1 MKEIYNFTQDDL
13 TTEDVLVLD
22 CHREIYVWIG
32 CHSNVGSKQQALN
45 LGLVKFSL
53 PLFNI
58 IFPILKIIILV
69 AYINDAQI
77 KYVFSKPASI
87 SFQAL

>member
-1 MKEIYNFTQDDL
+1 MKEIYNFSQDDL

-32 CHSNVGSKQQALN
+32 CHSNVGSKPEALT

-53 PLFNI
+53 PLFKYY
-58 IFPILKIIILV
+58 FPNSEG
-69 AYINDAQI
+69 YH
-77 KYVFSKPASI
+77 FSSI
-87 SFQAL
+87 YQ